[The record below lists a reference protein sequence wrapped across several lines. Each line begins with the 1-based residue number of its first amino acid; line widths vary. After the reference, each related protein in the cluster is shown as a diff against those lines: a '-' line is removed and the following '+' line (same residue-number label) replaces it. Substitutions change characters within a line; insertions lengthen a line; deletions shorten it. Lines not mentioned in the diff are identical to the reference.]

1 MNFYGNSSPWSKT
14 PFNNAGYLDFMN
26 IRRIPADADDLLYEI
41 QSQYVYRPDL
51 LAYDLYQNSKLWW
64 VFSMRNQD
72 TLKDPVFDFLPG
84 TKIYLPKASKIR
96 LILGN

>member
-1 MNFYGNSSPWSKT
+1 MVNEEIPPC
-14 PFNNAGYLDFMN
+14 PFCGKKVDLE
-26 IRRIPADADDLLYEI
+26 DDDVLYEI

-64 VFSMRNQD
+64 VFTARNPNV
-72 TLKDPVFDFLPG
+72 LKDPVFDFVPG
-84 TKIYLPKASKIR
+84 TSIYLPKASKIR

>member
-14 PFNNAGYLDFMN
+14 PFNKTGYLDFMN
-26 IRRIPADADDLLYEI
+26 FRKVPTEDDDVMYEI

-51 LAYDLYQNSKLWW
+51 LAYDLYQNAKLWW
-64 VFSMRNQD
+64 VFTARNPNI
-72 TLKDPVFDFLPG
+72 LKDPVFDFIPG
-84 TKIYLPKASKIR
+84 TTIYLPKASKIR